1 MVKNHNWGDFMLALT
16 LAFYIVIGFFAL
28 FLFMLIFFN
37 EFTITLLD
45 IIISVLEILG
55 NLLALILWGGF
66 LILIIAFLITIFRM
80 N

>member
-1 MVKNHNWGDFMLALT
+1 MSALT
-16 LAFYIVIGFFAL
+16 LAFYIVVSFFAI
-28 FLFMLIFFN
+28 FFIMLIFFN
-37 EFTITLLD
+37 DFTMALID

>member
-1 MVKNHNWGDFMLALT
+1 MSALT

-55 NLLALILWGGF
+55 NLLWLLFNG
-66 LILIIAFLITIFRM
+66 LHPTSQPERDR
-80 N
+80 

>member
-1 MVKNHNWGDFMLALT
+1 MSALT

>member
-1 MVKNHNWGDFMLALT
+1 MLALT
-16 LAFYIVIGFFAL
+16 LAFYIVMGFFAL

>member
-1 MVKNHNWGDFMLALT
+1 MLALT

>member
-1 MVKNHNWGDFMLALT
+1 MSTLT
-16 LAFYIVIGFFAL
+16 LAFYIVIGFFAI
-28 FLFMLIFFN
+28 FFIMLIFFN
-37 EFTITLLD
+37 DFTMALID